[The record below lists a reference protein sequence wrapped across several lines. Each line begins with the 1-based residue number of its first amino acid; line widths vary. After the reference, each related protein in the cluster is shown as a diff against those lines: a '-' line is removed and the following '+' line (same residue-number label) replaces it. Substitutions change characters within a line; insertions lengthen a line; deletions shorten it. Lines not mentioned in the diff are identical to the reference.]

1 MVLVGALCGHSDL
14 FLLVNLFVVFF
25 PVFVPRMLGFF
36 LGRVGRRRKQCGA
49 CPYRNGVAR
58 RVGGGIFTGGVQ
70 VLPSSENG
78 ASDMDRP
85 RREYRREFGKK
96 IETEGGVW
104 GGKRWCVVCG
114 VEGGGCFF
122 VWCGV
127 VVCCIGR
134 GGHWIQT
141 WREKEWSWP
150 KDMYVCVATCT
161 CVQFGTILKTKKQH
175 NNRK

>member
-96 IETEGGVW
+96 IETEGGC
-104 GGKRWCVVCG
+104 GGER
-114 VEGGGCFF
+114 GGAFF
-122 VWCGV
+122 VAWKEVGV
-127 VVCCIGR
+127 FLWGVGWSFVV
-134 GGHWIQT
+134 
-141 WREKEWSWP
+141 
-150 KDMYVCVATCT
+150 
-161 CVQFGTILKTKKQH
+161 
-175 NNRK
+175 